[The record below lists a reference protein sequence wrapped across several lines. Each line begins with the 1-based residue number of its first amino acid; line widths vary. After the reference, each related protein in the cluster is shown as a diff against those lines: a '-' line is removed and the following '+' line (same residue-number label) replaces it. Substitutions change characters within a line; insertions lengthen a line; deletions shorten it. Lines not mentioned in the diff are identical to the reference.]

1 MGQFSIKKFRLGEK
15 AGSGFVKI
23 LRAWDEQHWMK
34 PQVSEDIIY
43 ELTTVKL
50 MYKTD
55 KPSKSLQQRPN
66 KDLNKDLVNNL
77 EKNLSENQIKIINLM
92 IENGNVTQSELSKLI
107 GINEKN
113 IRNNI
118 KKLKD
123 LGLIQ
128 RIGSPK
134 TGYWEVRK

>member
-1 MGQFSIKKFRLGEK
+1 MQIINQLNQLRLSSVKITFHLEILDDLEFFQFFFLWRWNKWCKKSISSKNVSAYWLGEK

-55 KPSKSLQQRPN
+55 KPSKVCN
-66 KDLNKDLVNNL
+66 KDL
-77 EKNLSENQIKIINLM
+77 
-92 IENGNVTQSELSKLI
+92 T
-107 GINEKN
+107 
-113 IRNNI
+113 
-118 KKLKD
+118 
-123 LGLIQ
+123 
-128 RIGSPK
+128 K
-134 TGYWEVRK
+134 T

>member
-1 MGQFSIKKFRLGEK
+1 
-15 AGSGFVKI
+15 
-23 LRAWDEQHWMK
+23 MK
-34 PQVSEDIIY
+34 PQVSEDTFH
-43 ELTTVKL
+43 ELTSVKL
-50 MYKTD
+50 MYKID
-55 KPSKSLQQRPN
+55 EPSKRPN
-66 KDLNKDLVNNL
+66 IDLDKDLINDL
-77 EKNLSENQIKIINLM
+77 EKNLSENQIKIINFM
-92 IENGNVTQSELSKLI
+92 SENANITQSELSNLI

-134 TGYWEVRK
+134 NGYWEVKK